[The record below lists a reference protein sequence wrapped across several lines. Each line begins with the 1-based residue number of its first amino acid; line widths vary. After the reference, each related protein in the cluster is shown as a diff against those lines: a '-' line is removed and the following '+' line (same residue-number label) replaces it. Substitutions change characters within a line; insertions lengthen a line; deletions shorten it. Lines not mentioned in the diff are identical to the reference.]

1 MKVLYIPT
9 LNWAVSQ
16 WRIEYPAREMYKQ
29 LNLTGKGAV
38 YVDYLFDPRE
48 NIAWDAMCLNHGDT
62 SESII
67 ARLNS
72 ACKFFDVIVIQKI
85 QSKDGLA
92 VLMGLKEIYPDKLFV
107 AEIDDSIGEIT
118 PSNYQIDQLKD
129 HHSCAAYHVQESD
142 AVICSTDYLGRSIKA
157 INENY
162 HVYSNCINYD
172 IWKAKRKRNNTKN
185 IRIGYVAGGAH
196 DEDLLIAYRA
206 MLPIME
212 EYSNVRFVIRYG
224 GFRPDWLQH
233 KQIDFK
239 HVNWGIDIYPQ
250 ELANLRL
257 DIGLAPLRDTEFN
270 RCKSNLKWIEMSSL
284 GIPVVASAVEP
295 FNNTCGKIY
304 LTSNN
309 IGEFSERISDC
320 IRNIGSPDHN
330 KIKDQN
336 INEYNIKKEISRLLE
351 FFEINLRK
359 KVDIHN

>member
-38 YVDYLFDPRE
+38 YVDYLFDPRD
-48 NIAWDAMCLNHGDT
+48 NIAWDDMCLNHGDT
-62 SESII
+62 SESIL

-157 INENY
+157 INQNY
-162 HVYSNCINYD
+162 HVYPNCINYD

-206 MLPIME
+206 MLPVMD
-212 EYSNVRFVIRYG
+212 SNPNVRFVIRYG

-233 KQIDFK
+233 KQIDFQ

-284 GIPVVASAVEP
+284 GIPVVASNVEP
-295 FNNTCGKIY
+295 FNKTNGYIR
-304 LTSNN
+304 LSDNN
-309 IGEFSERISDC
+309 IENFTNRIYDSADSLVFKDGK
-320 IRNIGSPDHN
+320 RLQNEN
-330 KIKDQN
+330 KKN
-336 INEYNIKKEISRLLE
+336 YNIKKEVERLLE
-351 FFEINLRK
+351 FFEVNLRK
-359 KVDIHN
+359 KVDICN